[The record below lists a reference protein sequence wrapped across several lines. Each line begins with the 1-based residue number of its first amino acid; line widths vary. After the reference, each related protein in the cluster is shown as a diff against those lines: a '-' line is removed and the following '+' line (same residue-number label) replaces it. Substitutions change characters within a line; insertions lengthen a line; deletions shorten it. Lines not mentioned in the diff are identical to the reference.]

1 MMDKQR
7 TTSIR
12 GLGEIGLRV
21 DDLDGMRAFYEDV
34 VGLELMKRFEHAV
47 FFRIAEGFGG
57 HTQILALFDRAAAP
71 TRPDFFATTFRGV
84 DQPGSSLDHL
94 AFEIDLSNIE
104 AEQRRLESLGVE
116 IKPVE
121 FGFVHWRSIFFQDPE
136 GNMVEFVAYDES
148 VT

>member
-1 MMDKQR
+1 MDEQQ

-12 GLGEIGLRV
+12 GLGEIALRV

-34 VGLELMKRFEHAV
+34 VGLRLMKRFEHAV
-47 FFRIAEGFGG
+47 FLRIAEGYGG

-71 TRPDFFATTFRGV
+71 NRPDFFETTFRGV
-84 DQPGSSLDHL
+84 DQPGSPLDHL

-104 AEQRRLESLGVE
+104 TERRRLESLGVE
-116 IKPVE
+116 IKPDE
-121 FGFVHWRSIFFQDPE
+121 FGFVHWRSIFFRDPE